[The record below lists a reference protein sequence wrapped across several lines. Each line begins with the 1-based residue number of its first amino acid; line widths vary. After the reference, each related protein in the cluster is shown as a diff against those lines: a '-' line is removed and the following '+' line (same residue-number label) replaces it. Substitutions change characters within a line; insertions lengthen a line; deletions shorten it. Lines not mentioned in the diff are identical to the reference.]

1 VQYLRAGVDRHRSSI
16 PPRRRSVREES
27 VVYSKRFLTSSRV
40 VASASHPSS
49 FFNTPWSVFFHVL
62 FFLTRLMT
70 SLCTDTLSQS
80 ALFNFQSLLLVIL
93 LLICTCTYV
102 RAVAPRLIDS
112 NKQGYVFFRFIA
124 MRLCLSL
131 TLPRMTRTASG
142 KFFGFMVPTRLS
154 YQCFPVLTAYLYCTR
169 FLGIFFMFA
178 RIGELRHSSHTPQ
191 LGADRPNP
199 MFAPCAGERLSPYV
213 ALASIAMAVRMILS

>member
-1 VQYLRAGVDRHRSSI
+1 MLTDIAHRIRGRTLSEVLRHL
-16 PPRRRSVREES
+16 ES
-27 VVYSKRFLTSSRV
+27 VARLQGLLRRAQSSTHHGPHISPYS
-40 VASASHPSS
+40 
-49 FFNTPWSVFFHVL
+49 

-112 NKQGYVFFRFIA
+112 NKQGYVFSALLR
-124 MRLCLSL
+124 RGSVSSL
-131 TLPRMTRTASG
+131 TFPRMTRTV
-142 KFFGFMVPTRLS
+142 FWQIFRIHVPTRLS
-154 YQCFPVLTAYLYCTR
+154 CFPVLTATCTV
-169 FLGIFFMFA
+169 LDSLVFFSCL
-178 RIGELRHSSHTPQ
+178 RELVSFIIPHIPQ

-213 ALASIAMAVRMILS
+213 ALACIAMAVRMILS

>member
-1 VQYLRAGVDRHRSSI
+1 MLTDIAHRIRGRTLSEVLRHL
-16 PPRRRSVREES
+16 ES
-27 VVYSKRFLTSSRV
+27 VARLQGLLRRAQSSTHHGPHISPYS
-40 VASASHPSS
+40 
-49 FFNTPWSVFFHVL
+49 

-112 NKQGYVFFRFIA
+112 NKQGYVFSALSRCGSVF
-124 MRLCLSL
+124 SL
-131 TLPRMTRTASG
+131 TFPRMTRTFSG
-142 KFFGFMVPTRLS
+142 KFSDSCPHPLIVFSGANR
-154 YQCFPVLTAYLYCTR
+154 YLYCTR

-178 RIGELRHSSHTPQ
+178 RIGELHHSSYTP
-191 LGADRPNP
+191 AW
-199 MFAPCAGERLSPYV
+199 C
-213 ALASIAMAVRMILS
+213 